1 MFQGK
6 RSLINTAVAIPVAVA
21 FICSDVHSDDTLTAS
36 ACDNGA
42 SVMSGNTGIAVPAA
56 ERIASDTVIHRY
68 PLPSYIPNTDY
79 DDVMSYSIAVRIN
92 GRHNHS
98 DMSDALSAKTFPG
111 VYVVCLDTDY
121 DDSCED
127 ELTTGL
133 TDSLGYHILAWS
145 DVTVDRNVLRNGN
158 IIALSDDDSD
168 EFFRYPVAELKFRY
182 DTEAEIIYDNLY
194 LNSLS
199 NIQNLMGRQDF
210 NKILGVVSGVNFA
223 ELNPDDD
230 RVYRSIMYS
239 FDEAD
244 LGGRD
249 IYRMNN
255 SELALKVNSVYGRIS
270 GKVHE
275 HEMDD
280 IVSLIISNIDGSDR

>member
-1 MFQGK
+1 MFHGK

-36 ACDNGA
+36 AGDNAA

-56 ERIASDTVIHRY
+56 ERIASDTVIHHY

-111 VYVVCLDTDY
+111 VYVVCLDTNY

-199 NIQNLMGRQDF
+199 NIQNLMGRHNF

-223 ELNPDDD
+223 ERNPDDD

-249 IYRMNN
+249 IYRMKN

>member
-1 MFQGK
+1 M
-6 RSLINTAVAIPVAVA
+6 
-21 FICSDVHSDDTLTAS
+21 
-36 ACDNGA
+36 
-42 SVMSGNTGIAVPAA
+42 
-56 ERIASDTVIHRY
+56 
-68 PLPSYIPNTDY
+68 
-79 DDVMSYSIAVRIN
+79 
-92 GRHNHS
+92 
-98 DMSDALSAKTFPG
+98 
-111 VYVVCLDTDY
+111 VCLDTNY

-199 NIQNLMGRQDF
+199 NIQNLMGRHNF

-223 ELNPDDD
+223 ERNPDDD

>member
-1 MFQGK
+1 MK
-6 RSLINTAVAIPVAVA
+6 NTALAIPVALA
-21 FICSDVHSDDTLTAS
+21 FMCSEVYSDDTLNAS
-36 ACDNGA
+36 AVGNGES
-42 SVMSGNTGIAVPAA
+42 SVSGTFGIGVPTD
-56 ERIASDTVIHRY
+56 ERMASDTAVYRY
-68 PLPSYIPNTDY
+68 PLPSYVPNTDY
-79 DDVMSYSIAVRIN
+79 DDVMSYSIVVRIN

-98 DMSDALSAKTFPG
+98 EMSDVLSAKTFPG

-145 DVTVDRNVLRNGN
+145 DVTVDRKVVSGGN
-158 IIALSDDDSD
+158 IIAVSDDDSD
-168 EFFRYPVAELKFRY
+168 EFFRYPVADLKFRY
-182 DTEAEIIYDNLY
+182 DTEAEIVYDDLY

-199 NIQNLMGRQDF
+199 NIQNLMGKHDF

-223 ELNPDDD
+223 ERNPDDD

-239 FDEAD
+239 FDDAD
-244 LGGRD
+244 LGGRA

-255 SELALKVNSVYGRIS
+255 SELALKVNSVYSRIS
-270 GKVHE
+270 GKVNE

>member
-1 MFQGK
+1 MK
-6 RSLINTAVAIPVAVA
+6 NTALAIPVAVT
-21 FICSDVHSDDTLTAS
+21 FMCSEVYSGDTLNAS
-36 ACDNGA
+36 AVENGEN
-42 SVMSGNTGIAVPAA
+42 SVSGNFGNGVPTD
-56 ERIASDTVIHRY
+56 ERMASDTAVYRY
-68 PLPSYIPNTDY
+68 PLPSYVPNTDY
-79 DDVMSYSIAVRIN
+79 DDVMSYSIVVRIN

-98 DMSDALSAKTFPG
+98 EMSDVLSAKTFPG

-145 DVTVDRNVLRNGN
+145 DVTVDRKVVSGGN
-158 IIALSDDDSD
+158 IIAVSDDDSD
-168 EFFRYPVAELKFRY
+168 EFFRYPVADLKFRY
-182 DTEAEIIYDNLY
+182 DTEAEIVYDDLY

-199 NIQNLMGRQDF
+199 NIQNLMGKHDF

-223 ELNPDDD
+223 ERNPDDD

-239 FDEAD
+239 FDDAD

-255 SELALKVNSVYGRIS
+255 SELALKVNSVYSRIS
-270 GKVHE
+270 GKVNE

>member
-1 MFQGK
+1 MK
-6 RSLINTAVAIPVAVA
+6 NTVLAIPVAVA
-21 FICSDVHSDDTLTAS
+21 FMCSEVYSDDTLNAS
-36 ACDNGA
+36 AGENGES
-42 SVMSGNTGIAVPAA
+42 SVSGNFGIGVQTD
-56 ERIASDTVIHRY
+56 ERMASDTAVYRY
-68 PLPSYIPNTDY
+68 PLPSYVPNTDY
-79 DDVMSYSIAVRIN
+79 DDVMSYSIVVRIN

-98 DMSDALSAKTFPG
+98 EMSDVLSAKTFPG

-145 DVTVDRNVLRNGN
+145 DVTVDRKVVSGGN
-158 IIALSDDDSD
+158 IIAVSDDDSD
-168 EFFRYPVAELKFRY
+168 EFFRYPVADLKFRY
-182 DTEAEIIYDNLY
+182 DTEAEIVYDDLY

-199 NIQNLMGRQDF
+199 NIQNLMGKHDF

-223 ELNPDDD
+223 ERNPDDD

-239 FDEAD
+239 FDDAD
-244 LGGRD
+244 LGGRA

-255 SELALKVNSVYGRIS
+255 SELALKVNSVYSRIS
-270 GKVHE
+270 GKVNE

>member
-1 MFQGK
+1 MK
-6 RSLINTAVAIPVAVA
+6 NTALAIPVAVA
-21 FICSDVHSDDTLTAS
+21 FMCSEVYSDDTLNAS
-36 ACDNGA
+36 AVENGEN
-42 SVMSGNTGIAVPAA
+42 SVSGNFGNGVPTD
-56 ERIASDTVIHRY
+56 ERMASDTAVYRY
-68 PLPSYIPNTDY
+68 PLPSYVPNTDY
-79 DDVMSYSIAVRIN
+79 DDVMSYSIVVRIN

-98 DMSDALSAKTFPG
+98 EMSDVLSAKTFPG

-121 DDSCED
+121 DDCCED

-145 DVTVDRNVLRNGN
+145 DVTVDRKVVSGGN
-158 IIALSDDDSD
+158 IIAVSDDDSD
-168 EFFRYPVAELKFRY
+168 EFFRYPVADLKFRY
-182 DTEAEIIYDNLY
+182 DTEAEIVYDDLY

-199 NIQNLMGRQDF
+199 NIQNLMGKHDF
-210 NKILGVVSGVNFA
+210 NKILGVVSSVNFA
-223 ELNPDDD
+223 ERNPDDD

-239 FDEAD
+239 FDDAD

-255 SELALKVNSVYGRIS
+255 SELALKVNSVYSRIS
-270 GKVHE
+270 GKVNE

>member
-1 MFQGK
+1 MK
-6 RSLINTAVAIPVAVA
+6 NTVLAIPVAVA
-21 FICSDVHSDDTLTAS
+21 FMCSEVYSDDTLNAS
-36 ACDNGA
+36 AVENGES
-42 SVMSGNTGIAVPAA
+42 SVSGNFGIGVQTD
-56 ERIASDTVIHRY
+56 ERMASDTAVYRY
-68 PLPSYIPNTDY
+68 PLPSYVPNTDY
-79 DDVMSYSIAVRIN
+79 DDVMSYSIVVRIN

-98 DMSDALSAKTFPG
+98 EMSDVLSAKTFPG

-145 DVTVDRNVLRNGN
+145 DVTVDRKVVSGGN
-158 IIALSDDDSD
+158 IIAVSDDDSD
-168 EFFRYPVAELKFRY
+168 EFFRYPVADLKFRY
-182 DTEAEIIYDNLY
+182 DTEAEIVYDDLY

-199 NIQNLMGRQDF
+199 NIQNLMGKHDF

-223 ELNPDDD
+223 ERNPDDD

-239 FDEAD
+239 FDDAD
-244 LGGRD
+244 LGGRA

-255 SELALKVNSVYGRIS
+255 SELALKVNSVYSRIS
-270 GKVHE
+270 GKVNE

>member
-1 MFQGK
+1 MK
-6 RSLINTAVAIPVAVA
+6 NTVLAIPVAVA
-21 FICSDVHSDDTLTAS
+21 FMCSEVYSDDTLNAS
-36 ACDNGA
+36 AGENGES
-42 SVMSGNTGIAVPAA
+42 SVSGNFGIGVQTD
-56 ERIASDTVIHRY
+56 ERMASDTAVYRY
-68 PLPSYIPNTDY
+68 PLPSYVPNTDY
-79 DDVMSYSIAVRIN
+79 DDVMSYSIVVRIN

-98 DMSDALSAKTFPG
+98 EMSDVLSAKTFPG

-145 DVTVDRNVLRNGN
+145 DVTVDRKVVSGGN
-158 IIALSDDDSD
+158 IIAVSDDDSD
-168 EFFRYPVAELKFRY
+168 EFFRYPVADLKFRY
-182 DTEAEIIYDNLY
+182 DTEAEIVYDDLY

-199 NIQNLMGRQDF
+199 NIQNLMGKHDF

-223 ELNPDDD
+223 ERNPDDD

-239 FDEAD
+239 FDDAD

-255 SELALKVNSVYGRIS
+255 SELALKVNSVYSRIS
-270 GKVHE
+270 GKVNE